1 MTGPTR
7 IKICGLRDRRD
18 AAAAVAAGAWAVGVV
33 FADGPRRVDVP
44 TAARVLDGAEGAA
57 RVGVFVDPTL
67 DDLRAAVEGCGLTHV
82 QLHASPLDAA
92 GVRAAL
98 GCAVVRGVPFRA
110 AGDVAAGAGADITLY
125 DAAVPG
131 MHGGTGVRLDWAA
144 LAAAGPARPFG
155 VAGGLD
161 PANVGAAIAALR
173 PDLVDV
179 SSGVESAPGVKDAGR
194 IARFCAAVR
203 AADDERTGA

>member
-1 MTGPTR
+1 MSGPTR
-7 IKICGLRDRRD
+7 VKICGLRDPRH

-33 FADGPRRVDVP
+33 LADGPRRVDVP
-44 TAARVLDGAEGAA
+44 TAARVLEDVGDGAA

-67 DDLRAAVEGCGLTHV
+67 DALRAAVEGCGLTHV
-82 QLHASPLDAA
+82 QLHGSALSAA
-92 GVRAAL
+92 DVRAAL
-98 GCAVVRGVPFRA
+98 GCAVVRGVRFRGA
-110 AGDVAAGAGADITLY
+110 ADVGTDADITLY

-131 MHGGTGVRLDWAA
+131 MHGGTGVRLDWDA
-144 LAAAGPARPFG
+144 LAAAAPPRPFG

-161 PANVGAAIAALR
+161 PGNVGAAIAALR

-179 SSGVESAPGVKDAGR
+179 SSGVESAPGVKDADR

-203 AADDERTGA
+203 AADDALTGA